1 MTNRKKTETAEAT
14 NNCRLMSKENLAK
27 KLVIT
32 LTRQR
37 YENKNFVTRLYWTE
51 SSL

>member
-27 KLVIT
+27 KISNHF
-32 LTRQR
+32 
-37 YENKNFVTRLYWTE
+37 NKTKI
-51 SSL
+51 